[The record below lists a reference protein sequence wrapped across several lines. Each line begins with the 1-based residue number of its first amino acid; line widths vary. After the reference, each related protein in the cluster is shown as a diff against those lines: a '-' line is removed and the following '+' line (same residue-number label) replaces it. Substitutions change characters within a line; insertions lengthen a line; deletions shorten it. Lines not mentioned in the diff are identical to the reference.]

1 MQWTPHWSFPCQCS
15 FLFFHYYLTTTL
27 YFIFTNKGKITFFLA
42 FYNFCNKITIYKS
55 YWKLQFKLINS
66 HFYWIPNWSLSY
78 GKEKIKHFIL
88 AIIKGHK
95 LWYVERRCAS
105 SIIYLHTHALLSS
118 VSSQHFNFM
127 FCLSCINYF
136 CCNVS
141 EAFFRKMLPLLFMC
155 NSKKSLSLPRLKVKI
170 NTSQTKKGTANK
182 VTQKKQDPRLGQCN

>member
-1 MQWTPHWSFPCQCS
+1 MGKKRLS
-15 FLFFHYYLTTTL
+15 TL
-27 YFIFTNKGKITFFLA
+27 SLQSLRDTSCGTLKYGVPPPLFLA
-42 FYNFCNKITIYKS
+42 
-55 YWKLQFKLINS
+55 
-66 HFYWIPNWSLSY
+66 
-78 GKEKIKHFIL
+78 G
-88 AIIKGHK
+88 
-95 LWYVERRCAS
+95 
-105 SIIYLHTHALLSS
+105 HTHALLSS

-127 FCLSCINYF
+127 FCLSCLNYF